1 MAKRS
6 YYEILGVKKDAT
18 QEELRRAFRKLA
30 REHHPDVNPGVADAS
45 EKFKEI
51 NEAYQTLSDP
61 EARKEYDE
69 GGRVFRGG
77 GWSGG
82 DGFTRTWS
90 FSTGEAGPSGFGFG
104 GEPLDE
110 ILQGILGRRGGGPS
124 PFARPAPREH
134 ALDVSLEEA
143 YRGTTRLV
151 EMSGMDG
158 KRRRLEVKVP
168 AGVWTGFRMS
178 VDPDKGRPGAGQ
190 GEIIFS
196 INVLPHDRYR
206 RVGNDI
212 HVETPVSLYD
222 AMLGGE
228 VEVQTL
234 KGSVALKLPQGTQN
248 GQSFRLK
255 GRGMPVYRASGV
267 GDAYA
272 TVKVMLPTDLSQ
284 RESELVI
291 ELKEMRDRRGSK

>member
-1 MAKRS
+1 M
-6 YYEILGVKKDAT
+6 
-18 QEELRRAFRKLA
+18 
-30 REHHPDVNPGVADAS
+30 
-45 EKFKEI
+45 
-51 NEAYQTLSDP
+51 
-61 EARKEYDE
+61 
-69 GGRVFRGG
+69 
-77 GWSGG
+77 
-82 DGFTRTWS
+82 TRT
-90 FSTGEAGPSGFGFG
+90 
-104 GEPLDE
+104 
-110 ILQGILGRRGGGPS
+110 R
-124 PFARPAPREH
+124 
-134 ALDVSLEEA
+134 
-143 YRGTTRLV
+143 
-151 EMSGMDG
+151 
-158 KRRRLEVKVP
+158 
-168 AGVWTGFRMS
+168 
-178 VDPDKGRPGAGQ
+178 GRPGAGQ
-190 GEIIFS
+190 VEIIFS

-228 VEVQTL
+228 VKVQTL

-255 GRGMPVYRASGV
+255 GRGMPAYGASGV

>member
-1 MAKRS
+1 M
-6 YYEILGVKKDAT
+6 
-18 QEELRRAFRKLA
+18 
-30 REHHPDVNPGVADAS
+30 
-45 EKFKEI
+45 
-51 NEAYQTLSDP
+51 
-61 EARKEYDE
+61 
-69 GGRVFRGG
+69 
-77 GWSGG
+77 
-82 DGFTRTWS
+82 
-90 FSTGEAGPSGFGFG
+90 
-104 GEPLDE
+104 DE

-124 PFARPAPREH
+124 PFARSAPREH
-134 ALDVSLEEA
+134 TLDVSLEEA

-158 KRRRLEVKVP
+158 KKRRLEVKVP

-196 INVLPHDRYR
+196 ISVLPHDRYR

-212 HVETPVSLYD
+212 HVETPVSLYERHARRGSEGAD
-222 AMLGGE
+222 VKGFGGAE
-228 VEVQTL
+228 AAAGDSKWAEL
-234 KGSVALKLPQGTQN
+234 PAEGSRECPFTGGWGWGN
-248 GQSFRLK
+248 
-255 GRGMPVYRASGV
+255 
-267 GDAYA
+267 AYA